1 MPFAHMSGVGKT
13 VAAAAGGQRWRILRN
28 PLYAAWKETF
38 AALTPAGES
47 EEKACKVR
55 DAYWGFMAAEY
66 GSGHRAYHTLRH
78 VEELLGLASQ
88 YADQINDLPSVQSAI
103 FFHEYAV
110 P

>member
-1 MPFAHMSGVGKT
+1 MSGVGKA
-13 VAAAAGGQRWRILRN
+13 VAAAAGQRWRILEN

-38 AALTPAGES
+38 AAVTSAGGS
-47 EEKACKVR
+47 EKACRVR

-88 YADQINDLPSVQSAI
+88 YEGQISDLPSVQSAI
-103 FFHEYAV
+103 FFHEYVV
-110 P
+110 PQGCRG